1 MRFYLHL
8 ALSRVASSKRTQR
21 SATQKIEP
29 TT

>member
-8 ALSRVASSKRTQR
+8 ALSRVASLQRTPH

-29 TT
+29 IT